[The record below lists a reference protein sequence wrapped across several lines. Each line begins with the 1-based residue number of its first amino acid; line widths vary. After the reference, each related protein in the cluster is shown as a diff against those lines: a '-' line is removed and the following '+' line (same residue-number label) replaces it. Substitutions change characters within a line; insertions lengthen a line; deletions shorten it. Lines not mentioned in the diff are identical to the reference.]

1 MQWQDIAISIAQWAA
16 VAALV
21 PSIFSKDK
29 PALSSSLLTCA
40 CVATFMVSYLTL
52 GLIVSGISAASLLLA
67 WVILAYQQWRIV
79 RARKADTM

>member
-29 PALSSSLLTCA
+29 PALSLVLAHLRVRRHVHGKLPDSRAHCLRHFRRFASS
-40 CVATFMVSYLTL
+40 CVGHPRVPTVANRPREE
-52 GLIVSGISAASLLLA
+52 G
-67 WVILAYQQWRIV
+67 
-79 RARKADTM
+79 